1 MSDLL
6 DYLFAV
12 DSTAEGTH
20 WFTNNHITTVKLCRG
35 SAIFSCD
42 FGTRVFFFMED
53 AVVYRLALLFDFI
66 SMPPKQ
72 IM

>member
-6 DYLFAV
+6 DYLFTV

-42 FGTRVFFFMED
+42 FGTRVFFFYGRCGGLSVGF
-53 AVVYRLALLFDFI
+53 VV
-66 SMPPKQ
+66 
-72 IM
+72 